1 VAQGKGIDMKNFAL
15 RGSLLTLVVAALTGC
30 IHQKAGTH
38 VEILDQDGK
47 RLYVSG
53 AAGPGI
59 SQTIACK
66 NAVQRAASA
75 VAHRFAQEESD
86 IGNDVA
92 EAMGASDG
100 APFLYGY
107 ANHTVMHSTVQDVTF
122 DPGAS
127 LCMATV
133 RWQPPVFLKDAIVK
147 FALGMKQRELEEAD
161 NVAAAEAGRPVEEA
175 KVTVP
180 GPVAKKQPCRSET
193 RRALQA
199 GSELDK
205 QRGYFEECKR
215 RTGGDLEVC
224 HGYQLRFEQAA
235 RKDVDAR
242 GALSRC
248 KELQSI

>member
-1 VAQGKGIDMKNFAL
+1 MRNIAVK
-15 RGSLLTLVVAALTGC
+15 GSLLALTLAALTGC
-30 IHQKAGTH
+30 IHTKAGTH
-38 VEILDQDGK
+38 VEIIDQDGK

-75 VAHRFAQEESD
+75 VAHRFAQEESG
-86 IGNDVA
+86 IGDDVA

-107 ANHTVMHSTVQDVTF
+107 ANHTVMHSTVQDVSF

-133 RWQPPVFLKDAIVK
+133 RWQPPVFLKEAIVK

-161 NVAAAEAGRPVEEA
+161 TVAAAEAGRPVEETPA
-175 KVTVP
+175 T
-180 GPVAKKQPCRSET
+180 GPAPKAKKEPCRGET
-193 RRALQA
+193 KRALNA

-205 QRGYFEECKR
+205 QRGYFDECKR
-215 RTGGDLEVC
+215 RTGNDLDVC
-224 HGYQLRFEQAA
+224 HAYQLRFEEAA
-235 RKDVDAR
+235 RKEADAR

>member
-1 VAQGKGIDMKNFAL
+1 MIKSSIN
-15 RGSLLTLVVAALTGC
+15 GSLLVFVVAALVGC
-30 IHQKAGTH
+30 IHTKAGTH

-53 AAGPGI
+53 AAGPGV

-75 VAHRFAQEESD
+75 VAHRFAQEESS
-86 IGNDVA
+86 IGSDVA

-133 RWQPPVFLKDAIVK
+133 RWQPPVFLKEAIVK

-161 NVAAAEAGRPVEEA
+161 NVAAAEAGRPVVDDKRA
-175 KVTVP
+175 STPVP
-180 GPVAKKQPCRSET
+180 AAIAVPCRKET
-193 RRALQA
+193 KKALKA
-199 GSELDK
+199 GAELDK
-205 QRGYFEECKR
+205 QRGYFDECKR
-215 RTGGDLEVC
+215 RTGNDLDVC
-224 HGYQLRFEQAA
+224 HAYQLRFEEAE
-235 RKDVDAR
+235 RKANDTL
-242 GALSRC
+242 GALNRC

>member
-1 VAQGKGIDMKNFAL
+1 MVL
-15 RGSLLTLVVAALTGC
+15 AALSGC
-30 IHQKAGTH
+30 IHTKAGTH

-75 VAHRFAQEESD
+75 VAHRFAQEESG
-86 IGNDVA
+86 IGNAVA

-107 ANHTVMHSTVQDVTF
+107 ANHTVIHSTVQDVTF

-133 RWQPPVFLKDAIVK
+133 RWQPPVFLKEAIVK

-161 NVAAAEAGRPVEEA
+161 NVAAAEAGRPVEDA
-175 KVTVP
+175 KTTTQA
-180 GPVAKKQPCRSET
+180 PVAKKKPCRGES

-215 RTGGDLEVC
+215 RTGGDLDVC
-224 HGYQLRFEQAA
+224 HAYQLRFEEAA
-235 RKDVDAR
+235 RKEVDVR
-242 GALSRC
+242 SALTRC